1 MAMGMHSGGGSGV
14 VRARRDFQA
23 LEQRRKRAARLF
35 GVGERLAAVARK
47 LEVSRQSVSRWF
59 RQWTSGGTKALRAAG
74 RAGRAPRLEA
84 AQLRQVDWAL
94 RQGARANGF
103 NTDLWTLPRV
113 AHVIKQ
119 LTGVGYHAGHVW
131 RVLRAM
137 GWTLQR
143 PARRARE
150 RNEEA
155 IRQWVAAR
163 WPAVKKKPAASR
175 RGSPSRT
182 KAASPSGPRSAAP
195 GLPVAKPRS

>member
-1 MAMGMHSGGGSGV
+1 MGMHGRGGSG

-35 GVGERLAAVARK
+35 GVAERLATVARR
-47 LEVSRQSVSRWF
+47 LQVSRQSVSRWF
-59 RQWTSGGTKALRAAG
+59 RQWKSGGTSALRGAG
-74 RAGRAPRLEA
+74 RAGRAPRLQAE
-84 AQLRQVDWAL
+84 QRRQVDATL

-113 AHVIKQ
+113 AQVIEQ
-119 LTGVGYHAGHVW
+119 VTGVRYHAGQVW
-131 RVLRAM
+131 KVRRAM

-150 RNEEA
+150 RNEAA
-155 IRQWVAAR
+155 IRHWVAER

-182 KAASPSGPRSAAP
+182 KAGSPSSLRSAAP
-195 GLPVAKPRS
+195 GRPAAKPRS